1 MIHVSDLLALRSRLG
16 EELGVSGWVAVTQD
30 RIRQFA
36 EATGDPQ
43 WIHVDVDRAATE
55 SPFKTTIAHGF
66 LTLSLLSPLL
76 RDAIHVDGQRLA
88 VNCGLNRVRF
98 TAPVPAGSRIRARI
112 AAASVAEI
120 SDGIQVVWGATIER
134 EGLDKPCCVAEWI
147 VRYYR

>member
-1 MIHVSDLLALRSRLG
+1 MSGLRELLG
-16 EELGVSGWVAVTQD
+16 VELGPSAWIDMPQE
-30 RIRQFA
+30 RIDAFA
-36 EATGDPQ
+36 QATGDPQ